1 VKTGV
6 HFFHGYLRFLDPGF
20 RRNDGRWFF
29 GLLHIIQSEIGIEK
43 MNIQMIISGVG
54 GQGVLLV
61 TRIFAAFA
69 LREGYS
75 LIGSE
80 DHGMS
85 QRGGSVMTHLKIG
98 DFDSPLVKK
107 GSADI
112 LLSLEKN
119 EAYKTL
125 HYLKPSVNGRD
136 GGLCFING
144 SGPNYMKQ
152 EIRAYLKEKG
162 IETYVVGADQLAKEK
177 GSAQSA
183 NIALIGFASAHPRFP
198 FPHDKLRD
206 AIERVTPQKFREVSL
221 KIFEEGF
228 KEGQKAMN
236 P

>member
-1 VKTGV
+1 MNQQSAI
-6 HFFHGYLRFLDPGF
+6 
-20 RRNDGRWFF
+20 RNPPSA
-29 GLLHIIQSEIGIEK
+29 LEK

-69 LREGYS
+69 LREGYP

-98 DFDSPLVKK
+98 NFDSPLVKK

-112 LLSLEKN
+112 LLSLEKD

-125 HYLKPSVNGRD
+125 YYLKPSLNGRD
-136 GGLCFING
+136 GGLCFINAPD
-144 SGPNYMKQ
+144 PNYMNQ
-152 EIRAYLKEKG
+152 EIKTYLKEKE
-162 IETYVVGADQLAKEK
+162 IETYVFGADQLAREM
-177 GSAQSA
+177 GSIQSA
-183 NIALIGFASAHPRFP
+183 NIALIGFATAHPRFP
-198 FPHDKLRD
+198 FPHDKLRE
-206 AIERVTPQKFREVSL
+206 AIEQVSAQKFREVSL
-221 KIFEEGF
+221 KIFEKGFLEGR
-228 KEGQKAMN
+228 KSIK

>member
-1 VKTGV
+1 
-6 HFFHGYLRFLDPGF
+6 
-20 RRNDGRWFF
+20 
-29 GLLHIIQSEIGIEK
+29 
-43 MNIQMIISGVG
+43 MNLQMIISGVG

-61 TRIFAAFA
+61 TRIFAALA
-69 LREGYS
+69 LREKCS

-125 HYLKPSVNGRD
+125 CYLRPSLNGQH
-136 GGLCFING
+136 GGLCFIN
-144 SGPNYMKQ
+144 SADPDYMDGNIKAHLTKQ
-152 EIRAYLKEKG
+152 G
-162 IETYVVGADQLAKEK
+162 IGTYIFPADRVAGEM

-183 NIALIGFASAHPRFP
+183 NIALIGFATAHPRFP
-198 FPHDKLRD
+198 FTHDKVRD
-206 AIERVTPQKFREVSL
+206 AVEAVTPQKFKDVSL
-221 KIFEEGF
+221 KILEKAFQEGV
-228 KEGQKAMN
+228 KLIKS
-236 P
+236 

>member
-1 VKTGV
+1 MTQPSA
-6 HFFHGYLRFLDPGF
+6 LRNPHSVL
-20 RRNDGRWFF
+20 
-29 GLLHIIQSEIGIEK
+29 EK

-69 LREGYS
+69 LQEGYP

-98 DFDSPLVKK
+98 NFDSPLVKK

-125 HYLKPSVNGRD
+125 HYLKPSLNGRD
-136 GGLCFING
+136 GGLCFINV
-144 SGPNYMKQ
+144 SDPNDMSREIMTYLQ
-152 EIRAYLKEKG
+152 EIG
-162 IETYVVGADQLAKEK
+162 IEAYVVGADQLARGM
-177 GSAQSA
+177 GSPQSA
-183 NIALIGFASAHPRFP
+183 NIALIGFAASHPRFP

-206 AIERVTPQKFREVSL
+206 AIERVTPQKFREASL
-221 KIFEEGF
+221 KIFEKGFLEGR
-228 KEGQKAMN
+228 KSMK

>member
-1 VKTGV
+1 MNQQSAI
-6 HFFHGYLRFLDPGF
+6 
-20 RRNDGRWFF
+20 RNPLSAMER
-29 GLLHIIQSEIGIEK
+29 

-54 GQGVLLV
+54 GQGVLLL
-61 TRIFAAFA
+61 TRVFAAFA
-69 LREGYS
+69 LGEGYP

-98 DFDSPLVKK
+98 NFDSPLVKK

-125 HYLKPSVNGRD
+125 YYLKPSLNGRD
-136 GGLCFING
+136 GGLCFINA
-144 SGPNYMKQ
+144 SDPNSMSQ
-152 EIRAYLKEKG
+152 EIMTYLKEKG
-162 IETYVVGADQLAKEK
+162 IETYVVGADQLAREM
-177 GSAQSA
+177 GSPQSA
-183 NIALIGFASAHPRFP
+183 NIALIGFAASHSRFP

-221 KIFEEGF
+221 KIFEKGF
-228 KEGQKAMN
+228 MEGQKSIK

>member
-1 VKTGV
+1 M
-6 HFFHGYLRFLDPGF
+6 
-20 RRNDGRWFF
+20 
-29 GLLHIIQSEIGIEK
+29 K
-43 MNIQMIISGVG
+43 MNIQMVISGVG

-69 LREGYS
+69 LREGYP

-85 QRGGSVMTHLKIG
+85 QRGGSVLTHLKIG
-98 DFDSPLVKK
+98 DFDSPMVKK

-112 LLSLEKN
+112 LLSFEKN

-125 HYLKPSVNGRD
+125 PYLKPSVKGRD

-144 SGPNYMKQ
+144 PDPNDLNQ
-152 EIRAYLKEKG
+152 EIKTTLQEEG
-162 IETYVVGADQLAKEK
+162 IETYVFGADRLAREL
-177 GSAQSA
+177 GSIQSA
-183 NIALIGFASAHPRFP
+183 NIALIGFAAAHPRFP
-198 FPHDKLRD
+198 FPHDKLRE

-221 KIFEEGF
+221 NIFEKGLV
-228 KEGQKAMN
+228 EGQKSIK

>member
-1 VKTGV
+1 
-6 HFFHGYLRFLDPGF
+6 
-20 RRNDGRWFF
+20 
-29 GLLHIIQSEIGIEK
+29 

-69 LREGYS
+69 LREGYP

-98 DFDSPLVKK
+98 NFDSPLVKK

-125 HYLKPSVNGRD
+125 YYLKPSSNGRG
-136 GGLCFING
+136 GGLCFINA
-144 SGPNYMKQ
+144 SDPNYMNE
-152 EIRAYLKEKG
+152 EIRTYLKEKG
-162 IETYVVGADQLAKEK
+162 IETYIFGADQLAREM
-177 GSAQSA
+177 GSVQSA
-183 NIALIGFASAHPRFP
+183 NIALIGFAAAHPRFP
-198 FPHDKLRD
+198 FPHERLRE
-206 AIERVTPQKFREVSL
+206 AIERVSAQKFREASL
-221 KIFEEGF
+221 KIFEKGF
-228 KEGQKAMN
+228 LEGQKLIK